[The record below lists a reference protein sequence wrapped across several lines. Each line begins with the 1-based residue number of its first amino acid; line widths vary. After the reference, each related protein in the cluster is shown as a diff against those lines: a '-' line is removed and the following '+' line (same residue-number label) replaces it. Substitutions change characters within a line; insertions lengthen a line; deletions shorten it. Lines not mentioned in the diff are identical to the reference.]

1 MAHHTA
7 RSGYKKLTERLDRF
21 PHGIVESETLYKIL
35 AVMFTEEEARL
46 LSMLPIGDFG
56 ISLAQ
61 KRWNISIEETTKI
74 LDDMASRAVLLDI
87 QKDKETRYLLPPPMI
102 GFFEFSMMRIG
113 THQDQKVLSELF
125 YEYLCVEDEFVTSLM
140 TLDTPLGRALVRE
153 EAIEDKTLYVMDYE
167 KTSAIIH
174 NAKQIGVSTCY
185 CRHVKEHLGTVCD
198 APMETCLTISN
209 TGDSSL
215 IRHGYAREISKE
227 EALDI
232 IVLAKKHN
240 LVQFAENV
248 QNNVSFICNCCSC
261 CCEVLS
267 NAKKHGFTNAINSSN
282 YICEINEENC
292 IGCSKCVK
300 VCPMDAISL
309 VSTNIDGKKKIAV
322 VDKEMCIGCGVCD
335 SSCAFDALE
344 LIHRE
349 SRVFTPVN
357 LNQKLILQAIET
369 NKLQHLIFRDE
380 EKISHRVLASV
391 LGVILRLPPAK
402 QLLAS
407 KQLKSKYLKKQI
419 EIYNKKSKDV
429 K

>member
-1 MAHHTA
+1 MAHQTA

-35 AVMFTEEEARL
+35 SVLFTEEEARL
-46 LSMLPIGDFG
+46 LSQLPIGDFG
-56 ISLAQ
+56 IPLAM
-61 KRWNISIEETTKI
+61 KRWKKTREETTRI

-87 QKDKETRYLLPPPMI
+87 QKTSETRYLLPPPMI

-113 THQDQKVLSELF
+113 THLDQKVLSELF
-125 YEYLCVEDEFVTSLM
+125 YEYVCVEDEFVTSLM
-140 TLDTPLGRALVRE
+140 TLDTPLGRALVQE
-153 EAIEDKTLYVMDYE
+153 EAIVDNSLYVMDYE
-167 KTSAIIH
+167 KASEII
-174 NAKQIGVSTCY
+174 NKAKTIGVSTCY
-185 CRHVKEHLGTVCD
+185 CRHVKEHLGENCD

-209 TGDSSL
+209 SGDSSL
-215 IRHGYAREISKE
+215 IRHGYAREITKK
-227 EALDI
+227 EALDVI
-232 IVLAKKHN
+232 KLAKKHN

-248 QNNVSFICNCCSC
+248 QSNVSFICNCCSC

-282 YICEINEENC
+282 YICEITEATC

-309 VSTNIDGKKKIAV
+309 VDSNIEGKKKIAV
-322 VDKEMCIGCGVCD
+322 VNNDMCIGCGVCD
-335 SSCAFDALE
+335 SACEFDALE

-369 NKLQHLIFRDE
+369 NKLQHLVFRDE
-380 EKISHRVLASV
+380 EKISHRLLASI
-391 LGVILRLPPAK
+391 LGVILKLPPAK

-407 KQLKSKYLKKQI
+407 KQLRSKYLRKQI
-419 EIYNKKSKDV
+419 AIYNKKQINK
-429 K
+429 

>member
-1 MAHHTA
+1 MAHQTA

-56 ISLAQ
+56 IPLAM
-61 KRWNISIEETTKI
+61 KRWNKTLEETTKI

-87 QKDKETRYLLPPPMI
+87 QKDQETRYLLPPPMI

-113 THQDQKVLSELF
+113 THLDQKVLSELF
-125 YEYLCVEDEFVTSLM
+125 YEYVVVEDEFVSSLL

-167 KTSAIIH
+167 KTSAIIM

-185 CRHVKEHLGTVCD
+185 CRHVKEHLGTNCD

-209 TGDSSL
+209 SGDSSL

-248 QNNVSFICNCCSC
+248 QKNVSFICNCCSC

-267 NAKKHGFTNAINSSN
+267 NVKKHGFTNAINSSN
-282 YICEINEENC
+282 YICEIHEEKC
-292 IGCSKCVK
+292 MGCGKCVK
-300 VCPMDAISL
+300 VCPVGALSL
-309 VSTNIDGKKKIAV
+309 VSTNLGDHKKIAV

-335 SSCAFDALE
+335 NSCAFDALE

-349 SRVFTPVN
+349 SRVFTPVD

-380 EKISHRVLASV
+380 EKISHRFLASV

-407 KQLKSKYLKKQI
+407 KQLRSKYLKKQI
-419 EIYNKKSKDV
+419 DIYNKKSQAV